1 MASLN
6 LFVPPIATTTQRR
19 IVYTRATSTKSSGG
33 GSSEEKSILDFVL
46 GALQKE
52 DQLLETDPI
61 MKKVEGRSGT
71 TTSFN
76 KKSVSIPP
84 PKKDSNGF
92 GGFGS
97 LFAKK

>member
-19 IVYTRATSTKSSGG
+19 VVYTRATSTKSSR

-61 MKKVEGRSGT
+61 MKKVEGKSGT
-71 TTSFN
+71 TTSVN

-92 GGFGS
+92 GGFGG
-97 LFAKK
+97 LFAKKK

>member
-6 LFVPPIATTTQRR
+6 LFAPPIATTTQRR
-19 IVYTRATSTKSSGG
+19 VVYTRATSTKSSGG
-33 GSSEEKSILDFVL
+33 SSSEEKSILDFVL

-61 MKKVEGRSGT
+61 MKKVEGKSGT
-71 TTSFN
+71 TTSVN

-84 PKKDSNGF
+84 PQKDYNGL

>member
-1 MASLN
+1 MDMICSPVTFNESCRHLY
-6 LFVPPIATTTQRR
+6 I
-19 IVYTRATSTKSSGG
+19 RATSTKSSGG
-33 GSSEEKSILDFVL
+33 SSSEEKSFLDFVL

-61 MKKVEGRSGT
+61 MKKVEAKSGT

-76 KKSVSIPP
+76 KKSVLIPP
-84 PKKDSNGF
+84 PQKDYN
-92 GGFGS
+92 GFGS